1 MHRLITAV
9 LVIFSTALSSI
20 AQSNGK
26 HLFMLSGQSNMAGL
40 DPEIS
45 FIPAVESA
53 FGKENVIIVK
63 EARGGQP
70 ISRWY
75 KKWKSPQGEAPKIV
89 GDMYDRLLAKVKE
102 LDQTLQFKTI
112 TFVWMQG
119 ERDAREQY
127 GDIYAASLQGLLAQ
141 LQSDFKRDDINF
153 IIGRISDFDMQ
164 NKRYP
169 HWTKIREAQVAFTKS
184 YALAAWINTDDL
196 NDGTNNKGAQIKDDL
211 HLSVDGY
218 RTLGQRFAE
227 QAVKL
232 IRINRN

>member
-1 MHRLITAV
+1 MHRFITTV
-9 LVIFSTALSSI
+9 LVILSTTFSSI

-63 EARGGQP
+63 EARGGLP
-70 ISRWY
+70 ISRWH
-75 KKWKSPQGEAPKIV
+75 KKWRSPQGAAPKIV
-89 GDMYDRLLAKVKE
+89 GDMYERLLAKVKE
-102 LDQTLQFKTI
+102 LDQTLQFKTV

-127 GDIYAASLQGLLAQ
+127 GDVYAASLQGLLGQ

-169 HWTKIREAQVAFTKS
+169 HWTKIREAQIAFAES
-184 YALAAWINTDDL
+184 YALGAWIDTDDL
-196 NDGTNNKGAQIKDDL
+196 NDGINKKGERIENDL
-211 HLSVDGY
+211 HLSVEGY
-218 RTLGQRFAE
+218 KVLGQRFAE
-227 QAVKL
+227 RAIKF
-232 IRINRN
+232 ITM